1 MTLVPKYSGAVARV
15 TVACAL
21 ALLGVAGFGA
31 TPASADE
38 ADPITWAVTPADEAG
53 PDGRNK
59 IELELEPGE
68 TAADSLAV
76 RNLSS
81 VDVEFALAAADGYL
95 TPTGRFNM
103 LPRDQESVDA
113 GTWITVQESVTVAP
127 GAVAVVPVS
136 IAIPANATPG
146 DHAAGI
152 AASIY
157 TQSTGGNTSVGVES
171 RVGFRVMV
179 RVGGTITPGLE
190 VSDIRGDYDMSWNPF
205 RPGSVTV
212 SYMLHNTGNV
222 RLAVEGTA
230 GGTPVS
236 GEDAAIPELLPG
248 DTRRFTTELT
258 QQWPIGVLSIPL
270 VLDQSMVPA
279 TATAGEL
286 EPLRE
291 DVFVWAIP
299 WSQLVVLLA
308 VIVLIAAVFWRRR
321 RRTAQIERLIGAARE
336 EGRRAVEA
344 EISGNAHPLP
354 ASTTTN
360 EEA

>member
-1 MTLVPKYSGAVARV
+1 MTLVSKCSSAVTRV
-15 TVACAL
+15 ILACVL
-21 ALLGVAGFGA
+21 AVLGVAGFGA
-31 TPASADE
+31 PPASADE
-38 ADPITWAVTPADEAG
+38 ADPITWAVTPADESG

-59 IELELEPGE
+59 IELELEPGQ
-68 TAADSLAV
+68 TATDYLAV

-81 VDVEFALAAADGYL
+81 VDVEFALTAADGYL

-103 LPRDQESVDA
+103 LASDQPSIDA
-113 GTWITVQESVTVAP
+113 GTWIAVQETVTVAP
-127 GAVAVVPVS
+127 DAVAVVPVS

-157 TQSTGGNTSVGVES
+157 TQSVGGSASVGVES

-190 VSDIRGDYDMSWNPF
+190 VSDVRGDYDMSWNPF
-205 RPGSVTV
+205 RPGTVAV

-270 VLDQSMVPA
+270 VIDASMVPA
-279 TATAGEL
+279 TATAGDL

-291 DVFVWAIP
+291 DMFVWAIP

-344 EISGNAHPLP
+344 EIIGNTHPRP
-354 ASTTTN
+354 ASTTVN